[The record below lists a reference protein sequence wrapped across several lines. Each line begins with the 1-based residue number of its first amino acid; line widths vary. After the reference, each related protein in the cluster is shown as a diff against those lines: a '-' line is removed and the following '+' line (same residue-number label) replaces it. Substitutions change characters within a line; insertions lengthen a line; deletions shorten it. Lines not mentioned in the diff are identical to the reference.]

1 MRNVNLFIKILV
13 ISLIHILY
21 FIHEVY
27 KTLSVLCYNYN
38 KLIEVIHLERY
49 LMVAQDGEHE
59 IVVDKSRFICHVK
72 RVYNDQDAMEFIKE
86 IKKIHWNA
94 THNCSAYQV
103 GDFNEV
109 QKANDDGEPS
119 GTAGVPML
127 EVLRKQGIKNCVVVV
142 TRYFGGIKLGAGGL
156 IRTYGKAV
164 SEAIK
169 NLGVIERKTMKTMFL
184 NADYNLLG
192 TIQNRLEGTDYL
204 MSQVHYTD
212 KVSVEV
218 LIDVDTQETFTSW
231 IIDMTNGKVEVVPGE
246 TSFKEVPYIREA

>member
-1 MRNVNLFIKILV
+1 M
-13 ISLIHILY
+13 
-21 FIHEVY
+21 
-27 KTLSVLCYNYN
+27 
-38 KLIEVIHLERY
+38 ERY
-49 LMVAQDGEHE
+49 LMVSLDGEND
-59 IVVDKSRFICHVK
+59 IIVDKSRFICHVK

-103 GDFNEV
+103 GDFNEI

-169 NLGVIERKTMKTMFL
+169 ELGVVERKTMKTMFI
-184 NADYNLLG
+184 NADYTLLG
-192 TIQNRLEGTDYL
+192 TIQNRLEGTDYIL
-204 MSQVHYTD
+204 SQVHYTD
-212 KVSVEV
+212 KISVEV
-218 LIDVDTQETFTSW
+218 LIDVEAEEAFKNW
-231 IIDMTNGKVEVVPGE
+231 VIDMTNGKADVIAGE
-246 TSFKEVPYIREA
+246 TSFREIPYQREN

>member
-1 MRNVNLFIKILV
+1 M
-13 ISLIHILY
+13 
-21 FIHEVY
+21 
-27 KTLSVLCYNYN
+27 
-38 KLIEVIHLERY
+38 ERY
-49 LMVAQDGEHE
+49 LMVAQDGENE
-59 IVVDKSRFICHVK
+59 IIVDKSRFICHVK

-103 GDFNEV
+103 GDFNEI

-169 NLGVIERKTMKTMFL
+169 ELGVVERKTMKTMCI
-184 NADYNLLG
+184 NADYTLLG
-192 TIQNRLEGTDYL
+192 TIQNRLEGTDYIL
-204 MSQVHYTD
+204 SQVHYTD
-212 KVSVEV
+212 KISVEV
-218 LIDVDTQETFTSW
+218 LIDVEAEEAFKNW
-231 IIDMTNGKVEVVPGE
+231 VIDMTNGKADVIAGE
-246 TSFKEVPYIREA
+246 TSFREIPYQREN

>member
-1 MRNVNLFIKILV
+1 
-13 ISLIHILY
+13 
-21 FIHEVY
+21 
-27 KTLSVLCYNYN
+27 
-38 KLIEVIHLERY
+38 
-49 LMVAQDGEHE
+49 MVAQDGEHE

-103 GDFNEV
+103 GDFNEI

-156 IRTYGKAV
+156 IRAYAGSVNHAIEAV
-164 SEAIK
+164 GLVEFINQRELILNLDYSLYDSLQRFLIDQKIKISDSEFLSDIK
-169 NLGVIERKTMKTMFL
+169 VKCFIDEEKVDEVM
-184 NADYNLLG
+184 NLLTETFNG
-192 TIQNRLEGTDYL
+192 KIIMKKGDRQ
-204 MSQVHYTD
+204 Q
-212 KVSVEV
+212 VEV
-218 LIDVDTQETFTSW
+218 EFLS
-231 IIDMTNGKVEVVPGE
+231 
-246 TSFKEVPYIREA
+246 

>member
-1 MRNVNLFIKILV
+1 MI
-13 ISLIHILY
+13 
-21 FIHEVY
+21 
-27 KTLSVLCYNYN
+27 TL
-38 KLIEVIHLERY
+38 EHY

-72 RVYNDQDAMEFIKE
+72 RVYNDQEAMEFIKE

-103 GDFNEV
+103 GDFNEI

-169 NLGVIERKTMKTMFL
+169 ELGLIERKTMKTMFI
-184 NADYNLLG
+184 NADYALLG
-192 TIQNRLEGTDYL
+192 TIQNRLEGTDYIL
-204 MSQVHYTD
+204 NQVHYTD
-212 KVSVEV
+212 KISVEV
-218 LIDVDTQETFTSW
+218 LIDVEAEAEFTNW
-231 IIDMTNGKVEVVPGE
+231 VIDMTNGKVDVLAGE
-246 TSFKEVPYIREA
+246 TSFREIPYLREQ

>member
-1 MRNVNLFIKILV
+1 M
-13 ISLIHILY
+13 S
-21 FIHEVY
+21 
-27 KTLSVLCYNYN
+27 
-38 KLIEVIHLERY
+38 LERY

-59 IVVDKSRFICHVK
+59 IIVDKSRFICHVK
-72 RVYNDQDAMEFIKE
+72 RVYTDQEAMEFIKE
-86 IKKIHWNA
+86 IKKLHWNA
-94 THNCSAYQV
+94 THNCSAYQI
-103 GDFNEV
+103 GDFNEI

-156 IRTYGKAV
+156 IRTYGKSV

-169 NLGVIERKTMKTMFL
+169 ELGVIERKTMKTMFIE
-184 NADYNLLG
+184 ADYNLLG

-204 MSQVHYTD
+204 ISQVHYTD

-218 LIDVDTQETFTSW
+218 LIDVDAEEMFTTW
-231 IIDMTNGKVEVVPGE
+231 IIDITNGKVEVISGD
-246 TSFKEVPYIREA
+246 TSFKEVPYHREA

>member
-1 MRNVNLFIKILV
+1 MSTYSFRFSGLVLSTPYISCIKFTKDYLF
-13 ISLIHILY
+13 
-21 FIHEVY
+21 
-27 KTLSVLCYNYN
+27 LCYNYS

-59 IVVDKSRFICHVK
+59 IIVDKSRFICHVK
-72 RVYNDQDAMEFIKE
+72 RVYNDQDAMEFIRQ

-94 THNCSAYQV
+94 THNCSAYQI
-103 GDFNEV
+103 GDFNEI

-127 EVLRKQGIKNCVVVV
+127 EVLRKQGLKNCVVVV

-169 NLGVIERKTMKTMFL
+169 ELGVIERKTMKTMFI
-184 NADYNLLG
+184 NVDYTLLG
-192 TIQNRLEGTDYL
+192 MIQSRLEGTEYL
-204 MSQVHYTD
+204 LSQIHYTD

-218 LIDVDTQETFTSW
+218 LIDVDAEKTFNSW
-231 IIDMTNGKVEVVPGE
+231 VIDITNGKAEVIAGE
-246 TSFKEVPYIREA
+246 TSFREIPYFRES